1 MANWIHDIEIKNFK
15 SIRQARVEDCRRVN
29 VFIGYPNVGKSNI
42 LEALSGFS
50 FLNEKTFSAPSL
62 QKLIRYN
69 SFTDLFFNREV
80 AESINVRINGEDN
93 LTFLLVD
100 LERLD
105 IIITGQGP
113 VQKLNNGISK
123 REGMTHFVGIFSPSG
138 HNQFRHLQE
147 LEHSGKS
154 LVRMYKFKSDV
165 VYQTGRSL
173 ALSIPFGENLGDIF
187 EVYPNFAKECNEVLV
202 DYGLNIEIEKRG
214 GQSKPL
220 LRKLLRSG
228 VTMSIDWDL
237 IADTI
242 QRVFFYQAAIKTN
255 QNNVLLFE
263 EPEAHMF
270 PPYISKFTTD
280 IIQDENR
287 NQFFIATHSPF
298 VLNDFMENLTDNEFS
313 IFVVGFKKETG
324 ETVIRRLADEEITE
338 IYQYGIDL
346 FFNLEMFLKDAV

>member
-15 SIRQARVEDCRRVN
+15 SIRHVRVEDCRRVN

-69 SFTDLFFNREV
+69 SFTDLFFNREIT
-80 AESINVRINGEDN
+80 ETINIRINGEEN

-105 IIITGQGP
+105 LIITGQDAI
-113 VQKLNNGISK
+113 QKLNNGINK
-123 REGMTHFVGIFSPSG
+123 REGLAYFVGIFNSSG
-138 HNQFRHLQE
+138 SNQFRHLQE

-165 VYQTGRSL
+165 AYQTQRSL
-173 ALSIPFGENLGDIF
+173 SLSIPFGENLGDIF
-187 EVYPNFAKECNEVLV
+187 EVYPNFAKECNKVLV

-220 LRKLLRSG
+220 LRKVLRSG
-228 VTMSIDWDL
+228 VTMSIDWEL

-270 PPYISKFTTD
+270 PPYVSRFTAD
-280 IIQDENR
+280 VMHDENK

-298 VLNDFMENLTDNEFS
+298 VLNDFMEDLDDQELS
-313 IFVVGFKKETG
+313 IYIVGFKKETG
-324 ETVIRRLADEEITE
+324 ETIIRRLADEEISE

-346 FFNLEMFLKDAV
+346 FFNLETFLKDAV